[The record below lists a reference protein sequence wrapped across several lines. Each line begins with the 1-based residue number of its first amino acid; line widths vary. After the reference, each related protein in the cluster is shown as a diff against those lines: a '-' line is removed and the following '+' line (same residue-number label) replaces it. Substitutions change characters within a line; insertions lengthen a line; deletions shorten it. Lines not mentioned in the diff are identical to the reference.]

1 MRNVML
7 NVKELSDYLNISV
20 SLVRKLVKKGEL
32 PHNRLGAKIL
42 FSKMEIDKWLL
53 DHQINEK
60 ENIQWVIVMKQ

>member
-7 NVKELSDYLNISV
+7 NVKELSEYLNISV
-20 SLVRKLVKKGEL
+20 SLVRKLVRKGEL

-53 DHQINEK
+53 DHQINK
-60 ENIQWVIVMKQ
+60 EGEI